1 MTTRI
6 GGVSTPPYEQL
17 NLGDHVND
25 APAHVIKNRALLST
39 RLNLPAE
46 PLWLQQVHGT
56 TVVNAAN
63 VATNISADAAFTNQ
77 NNVVCSV
84 LTADCLPV
92 FFCTEDGVA
101 VAVAHAG
108 WRGLAAGILQAT
120 VKSLNTNPEKII
132 CWLGPAIGPKV
143 FEVGSEVREAFVAEQ
158 STSAAAFIQ
167 TGDNHWLA
175 DIYALARIKLGS
187 VGVTQVSG
195 GGECTYTDVERFY
208 SYRRDGIT
216 GRMASL
222 IWKV

>member
-6 GGVSTPPYEQL
+6 GGVSAPPYEQL
-17 NLGDHVND
+17 NLGDHVDD
-25 APAHVIKNRALLST
+25 APAQVEKNRALL
-39 RLNLPAE
+39 RAQLNLPAE

-56 TVVNAAN
+56 TVLNAAN
-63 VATNISADAAFTNQ
+63 AATNVSADAAFTNQ
-77 NNVVCSV
+77 NNVVCAV

-92 FFCTEDGVA
+92 FFCTEDGSA
-101 VAVAHAG
+101 IAVAHAG
-108 WRGLAAGILQAT
+108 WRGLAAGILQITA
-120 VKSLNTNPEKII
+120 KSMNANPEKII

-143 FEVGSEVREAFVAEQ
+143 FEVGSEVREAFIAEQ
-158 STSAAAFIQ
+158 SASAAAFVP
-167 TGDNHWLA
+167 TSENHWLA

-187 VGVTQVSG
+187 VGITQVSG
-195 GGECTYTDVERFY
+195 GDECTYTDAERFY